1 MMSSPF
7 GTLVSKFPH
16 LVVSFATEQ
25 RLSKPQ
31 IMPLWLLGLLESWA
45 RPPAALSENRGLYVL
60 IPRDLTFLGSGKS
73 VSLILIAQLTCHV
86 PSPRTQGFIIPQSKP
101 VAQGLG
107 PHHLIAEN
115 ADAWRSSLA
124 SSGHTAGQDQGPNAL
139 RRPCPGSARAP
150 CAHVCC
156 ESLKWLSLQPRPSY
170 THRHH
175 MCFFLEVI
183 FPCRGL

>member
-1 MMSSPF
+1 MPFQGMMSSPF

-45 RPPAALSENRGLYVL
+45 RPPGALSENRGLYVSM
-60 IPRDLTFLGSGKS
+60 PRDLTFLGSGKS

-86 PSPRTQGFIIPQSKP
+86 PSPHTHSLIIPQSKP

-107 PHHLIAEN
+107 PHHLTTEN
-115 ADAWRSSLA
+115 ADAWRSSLGQHR
-124 SSGHTAGQDQGPNAL
+124 SHSWSGSVHECTQEALSRVSQDSTRSCL
-139 RRPCPGSARAP
+139 
-150 CAHVCC
+150 
-156 ESLKWLSLQPRPSY
+156 L
-170 THRHH
+170 
-175 MCFFLEVI
+175 
-183 FPCRGL
+183 